1 MSLIPKFYK
10 DAVVSIGIRNID
22 GNISWIGTGF
32 FAICKIDEDKGK
44 PFLVTNKHVLE
55 GHNGIVIRMKEKE
68 SDKLKIMDAI
78 TKKGDTILYYI
89 HDNPNIDIAVL
100 PLDGAV
106 IMQNNLEFP
115 SFDIENNA
123 LSSTE
128 LRDSGVDEGALIYML
143 GFTMGKVNQASGDPI
158 CRLGCIARINEAQIQ
173 EEHNILIDIQN
184 FPGNSGSPIIN
195 KPEIIS
201 IEGTPNLNRS
211 VLVGIIHSY
220 LPYEDKLISTQTKK
234 VVEIRTEN
242 SGLAYAHPVEYIT
255 EIIDKVVPKM

>member
-10 DAVVSIGIRNID
+10 DAVVSIGLRNAD
-22 GNISWIGTGF
+22 NTISWIGTGF
-32 FAICKIDEDKGK
+32 FVLRKIDENQGK
-44 PFLVTNKHVLE
+44 PFLVTNKHVME
-55 GHNGIVIRMKEKE
+55 GHDSIIIRMKEKE
-68 SDKLKIMDAI
+68 SDNLKIMDES
-78 TKKGDTILYYI
+78 TKNGDTILYAI

-100 PLDGAV
+100 PLDGNV
-106 IMQNNLEFP
+106 IIQNNLEFP
-115 SFDIENNA
+115 CFDIDNNA
-123 LSSTE
+123 LSSKE
-128 LRDSGVDEGALIYML
+128 LRASGVDEGTLVYML
-143 GFTMGKVNQASGDPI
+143 GFTMGKVNHASGDPI

-173 EEHNILIDIQN
+173 EEQNILIDIQN

-220 LPYEDKLISTQTKK
+220 LPYEDKLISAQTKK